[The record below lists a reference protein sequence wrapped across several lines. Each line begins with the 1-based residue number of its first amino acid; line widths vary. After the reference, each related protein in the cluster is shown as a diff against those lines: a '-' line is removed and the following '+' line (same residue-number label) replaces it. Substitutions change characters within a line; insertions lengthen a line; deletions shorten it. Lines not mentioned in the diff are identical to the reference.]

1 LQEVQC
7 LPRDAY
13 HNTESYS
20 SKLSH
25 DYTKFYGADQ
35 RNFLQISYTFDI
47 HQLRAEWWWLYYQ
60 L

>member
-47 HQLRAEWWWLYYQ
+47 HQLRAEWW
-60 L
+60 